1 MQTAS
6 VFTTLKSNYERL
18 KVLNRSKIVINL
30 IACQHNFH
38 EKNYFTNKN
47 LMRVAYFKLFAKFLN
62 V

>member
-38 EKNYFTNKN
+38 EKNYFTNK
-47 LMRVAYFKLFAKFLN
+47 KLNESGIF
-62 V
+62 